1 MIYGGFVSFLSWVYV
16 TDKGSKKTPHSGGR
30 GGEGK
35 WGKARKKGVF
45 FKAKM

>member
-16 TDKGSKKTPHSGGR
+16 TNKGSKNPPILGGGGSGGR
-30 GGEGK
+30 REKRGG
-35 WGKARKKGVF
+35 F